1 MTKII
6 SLAIQKGGVGKT
18 TSVSALSEI
27 MVMRGY
33 RVLSVDMDPQS
44 SLTEIYAHTDESKH
58 VGLLFEKR
66 PEKILNLISE
76 NVGSGFDLIP
86 SHLDLAG
93 IEMTMAQLRGND
105 KLLKTALL
113 QVAQNYD
120 YIFIDSLPGSGKLMD
135 NALTAA
141 THVLIPAQPSI
152 VDLRGLLMFTK
163 TIREIKKHT
172 NRKLINAGVFFTMFD
187 ERLILHREAVE
198 QLEDVSD
205 ELAFTGITIPR
216 AIDTA
221 VAPGYGESIVTFDP
235 NSKPTKAY
243 KKLADFVETL
253 KTP

>member
-27 MVMRGY
+27 MVTRGY
-33 RVLSVDMDPQS
+33 RVLAVDMDPQS
-44 SLTEIYAHTDESKH
+44 SLTEIYSKTDENKH

-66 PEKILNLISE
+66 PAKIHNLISE
-76 NVGSGFDLIP
+76 NVGSGFDLVP

-105 KLLKTALL
+105 KLLKGALS
-113 QVAQNYD
+113 QIADSYD

-141 THVLIPAQPSI
+141 THVLIPAKPSI

-172 NRKLINAGVFFTMFD
+172 NRKLVNAGVFFTMFD
-187 ERLILHREAVE
+187 NRLILHREAVE
-198 QLEDVSD
+198 QLQGVSD
-205 ELAFTGITIPR
+205 ELPFTGITIPQ

-221 VAPGYGESIVTFDP
+221 VAAGYGESIVTFDP
-235 NSKPTKAY
+235 ESKPSIAY
-243 KKLADFVETL
+243 KLLADFVEKFETI
-253 KTP
+253 